1 MSHRANGQAL
11 DSVLNFMEIFAPWQ
25 DAKGIIRLGPV
36 VRNVNS
42 NLMLAIKGYL
52 GSPSFRQYDQM
63 GEIAKFLLNA
73 VAQLA
78 ICLKVKVN
86 FRAKKAF
93 NVMAQQRLLLKK
105 HGGDALLLDFDE
117 ATIAHILTELGVDS
131 SRVTAMPNGEST
143 RDQLARLQADVRMPF
158 PGGSSFPSAPRGI
171 PVAQAKTPVWQRHRV
186 LQDPGSETEEDDE
199 SGAQIPAVYAA
210 PSVPPMFVPVAD
222 EDDEGAPSPSE
233 LAQWQANEDALEGA
247 VEGAAERAA
256 SAAPITAPIAAPIRP
271 VPTFV
276 AAPVTTPII
285 TPVTAPAWPKRPRLS
300 ATPLDRMSPL
310 EFLER
315 VGVPSEGAQVLAG
328 MHQSDGPQAALLF
341 AKQTPS
347 GPRAILAASERSSAA
362 ISDDIEPDPNDVN
375 NTRFNIVKL
384 LHGRHHGCKTLDRV
398 RDLMTSENGWRLILP
413 LLRDTDDQGR
423 MTIRNGGLPLDPTRM
438 RHASNPHP
446 ASLPDTHGTQLTP
459 PHPLLP

>member
-1 MSHRANGQAL
+1 
-11 DSVLNFMEIFAPWQ
+11 
-25 DAKGIIRLGPV
+25 
-36 VRNVNS
+36 
-42 NLMLAIKGYL
+42 
-52 GSPSFRQYDQM
+52 
-63 GEIAKFLLNA
+63 
-73 VAQLA
+73 
-78 ICLKVKVN
+78 
-86 FRAKKAF
+86 
-93 NVMAQQRLLLKK
+93 
-105 HGGDALLLDFDE
+105 
-117 ATIAHILTELGVDS
+117 
-131 SRVTAMPNGEST
+131 MP
-143 RDQLARLQADVRMPF
+143 P
-158 PGGSSFPSAPRGI
+158 I
-171 PVAQAKTPVWQRHRV
+171 
-186 LQDPGSETEEDDE
+186 
-199 SGAQIPAVYAA
+199 
-210 PSVPPMFVPVAD
+210 FVPVAD

-328 MHQSDGPQAALLF
+328 MHPSDGPQAALLF

-384 LHGRHHGCKTLDRV
+384 LRGGHHGCKTLDSV